1 MYATLGIIACMMM
14 VPLLFRLA
22 AVVTVT
28 VPTDYRELS
37 YAASRHGLRAQIGA
51 IWLGFGAYHALI
63 FVRVF
68 GMALAGVSLMLF
80 VTLYLNSRHVP
91 DNWRAIVLPALLSV
105 LLTVACA
112 IAGSGTLL
120 MYMSLV
126 MLVIVVCSST
136 RAELDF
142 SLGELTIF
150 TMGNLA
156 WVGHLILMDAPLIG
170 VAAPALYLPLV
181 VFVGTR
187 YKGLYFA
194 DIPAGVT
201 KKLGL
206 EPEFC
211 DTRERNT

>member
-1 MYATLGIIACMMM
+1 MSTTLGIAACMAIA
-14 VPLLFRLA
+14 PLLFRLA

-28 VPTDYRELS
+28 IPVDYRELS
-37 YAASRHGLRAQIGA
+37 YAASRHGLRAQMGA
-51 IWLGFGAYHALI
+51 IWMGFGISHDLI

-68 GMALAGVSLMLF
+68 GLTLVGVCLALF

-91 DNWRAIVLPALLSV
+91 DNWRAIALPAILAV

-112 IAGSGTLL
+112 LAGSGIIL
-120 MYMSLV
+120 MFISLV
-126 MLVIVVCSST
+126 MLALAVCSST

-170 VAAPALYLPLV
+170 AVAPALYLPLV
-181 VFVGTR
+181 VIVGTR

-194 DIPAGVT
+194 NIPAGVT